1 MFNGVQLIKILDD
14 VLKNT
19 GYVSDM
25 EIAVPDVR
33 AIYFVRKPLV
43 LKVRNLCAFIDL
55 PEVIMDRNTAKEYF
69 EFIRKCLM
77 QKYGDAFLWKE
88 LELCFIVFCEDESFK
103 MLKEE
108 GDKVVHKA
116 SFELNAMLGTF
127 FINKSNY
134 DVILQST
141 WGLHFS
147 GQHLQAFK
155 DLIFTWCN
163 KQKEAIENN
172 RPDI

>member
-1 MFNGVQLIKILDD
+1 MFNGVQLITAIDD
-14 VLKNT
+14 VLKNS

-25 EIAVPDVR
+25 GITVPDVR
-33 AIYFVRKPLV
+33 AIYFVKKPLV

-55 PEVIMDRNTAKEYF
+55 PEIIVDPKTAREYF
-69 EFIRKCLM
+69 EFVRKCLM

-88 LELCFIVFCEDESFK
+88 LELCFIVFCEDASFK
-103 MLKEE
+103 MLKVE
-108 GDKVVHKA
+108 GDKVVQKA

-127 FINKSNY
+127 FINKTNY

-147 GQHLQAFK
+147 GQHLTALK
-155 DLIFTWCN
+155 DQVFTWCN
-163 KQKEAIENN
+163 KQKESIEDN
-172 RPDI
+172 RPNI